1 MSSRYVKGIGRSCQQ
16 SDEITIEH
24 HYRFDILY
32 EVVNT
37 QVMELSERFSDRAV
51 ELLSLSSA
59 LDPKDSFKSFK
70 VDDLCMLAK
79 KYYPQDFSEMEIN
92 YQLRHQLQHYEHDM
106 RCDPDFQNI
115 TTLSGLCQ
123 KLVSKGKSRRYPL
136 IDRLIRLV
144 LTPASTERAFSAMKL
159 IKTSLRN
166 KMGDEMLANNMILYI
181 EKEITSSLDT
191 EEIVEEFDSRANKIP
206 GYATKFFLFDAL

>member
-1 MSSRYVKGIGRSCQQ
+1 MSSRYVKGTSRSCQQ

-70 VDDLCMLAK
+70 VDDLCKLAK

-115 TTLSGLCQ
+115 TTLSRLCQ
-123 KLVSKGKSRRYPL
+123 KLVSKGKSKRYPL

-144 LTPASTERAFSAMKL
+144 LTLPVLTASTERAFSAMKL
-159 IKTSLRN
+159 IKISLRN
-166 KMGDEMLANNMILYI
+166 KMGDELLANNMILYI

-191 EEIVEEFDSRANKIP
+191 EEMVEEFDSRHTRRAR
-206 GYATKFFLFDAL
+206 LR